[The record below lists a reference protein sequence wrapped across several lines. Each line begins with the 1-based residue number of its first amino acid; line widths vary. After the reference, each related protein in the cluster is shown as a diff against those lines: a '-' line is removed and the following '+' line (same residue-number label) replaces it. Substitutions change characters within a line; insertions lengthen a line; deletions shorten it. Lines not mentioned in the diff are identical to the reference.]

1 MEQSGSITTG
11 NLAAREICA
20 RISFTGELSYS
31 PKPKMIHSAPP
42 RRLFICRLQSPTS
55 SLRLPTSTDVF
66 FNKVR
71 SQTRRFPAALS
82 HQLRSRAHVYLRFCC
97 SPQLFSPHPSF
108 FSPPLNGGRPLQYW
122 KALQVGWGWNTEPIN
137 MTWIKEISVII
148 TKAGTNPNTAE
159 VPENWFAVFTQAQ
172 Q

>member
-20 RISFTGELSYS
+20 RISFTGELFYS
-31 PKPKMIHSAPP
+31 QKPKMIHSAPP

-55 SLRLPTSTDVF
+55 SLRLPTSTDGF
-66 FNKVR
+66 FYKVR

-97 SPQLFSPHPSF
+97 SPQLFFPHPSF
-108 FSPPLNGGRPLQYW
+108 FFP
-122 KALQVGWGWNTEPIN
+122 ALKRWPATAILE
-137 MTWIKEISVII
+137 SVASGVRV
-148 TKAGTNPNTAE
+148 KHRANKHDLDKRN
-159 VPENWFAVFTQAQ
+159 
-172 Q
+172 